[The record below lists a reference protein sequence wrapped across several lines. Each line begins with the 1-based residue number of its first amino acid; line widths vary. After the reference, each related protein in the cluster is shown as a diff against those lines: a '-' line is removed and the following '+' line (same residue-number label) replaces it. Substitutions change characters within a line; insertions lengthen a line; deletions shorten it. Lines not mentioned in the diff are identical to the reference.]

1 MLYNLVYALVLLTR
15 HLYFR
20 HFKIDKKRGQWSP
33 EPKARLFAVNHH
45 NSFLDPILL
54 ATQLPFPTHFLARG
68 DALKGKI
75 GNFLMSYFYILP
87 VWREREG
94 RNNLKSNYD
103 TFGRCQQIW
112 KEQGSVMI
120 FSEGL
125 CENDWHLKPLLKGT
139 ARMVWQAH
147 EQNQILEIIP
157 TGVNYE
163 HFRGPGKQCE
173 IRVGAPMQYTDLLE
187 NTTEARF
194 YHEFNAR
201 LFSHLQP
208 LVIEANSAATALAQ
222 FSLPQIRSNFKT
234 LLRGVAK
241 LLHWPYYPYLKSLAA
256 RATGQTVHYDAVLF
270 GMLMLS
276 YPVFLLVIASML
288 AIVGLPY
295 LWLAALLWPLLAY
308 LGR

>member
-1 MLYNLVYALVLLTR
+1 MLYYLGYALVLLTR

-20 HFKIDKKRGQWSP
+20 HFKIDKKRGQWSD
-33 EPKARLFAVNHH
+33 EPRARLFAVNHH

-75 GNFLMSYFYILP
+75 GAFLMRYFYILP

-103 TFGRCQQIW
+103 TFDRCQQIW
-112 KEQGSVMI
+112 KTQGSVMI
-120 FSEGL
+120 FSEGR
-125 CENDWHLKPLLKGT
+125 CENDWHLKSLPKGT
-139 ARMVWQAH
+139 ARLVWQAH

-157 TGVNYE
+157 TGINYE

-173 IRVGAPMQYTDLLE
+173 IRMGAPMVYADLLE

-194 YHEFNAR
+194 YREFNAR
-201 LFSHLQP
+201 LFSYLQP
-208 LVIEANSAATALAQ
+208 LVIEANSATNALAQ

-234 LLRGVAK
+234 MLRGLAK

-256 RATGQTVHYDAVLF
+256 RTTGQTVHYDAVLF

-288 AIVGLPY
+288 AIIGLPY
-295 LWLAALLWPLLAY
+295 LWLGALLWPLVAY
-308 LGR
+308 WGR